1 MITEETKTK
10 HRRPAAAEIGRGRGG
25 RERGEKEMTN
35 IMTGKYYSLI
45 KEYLYCLSAFFSSPP
60 HTHHNQT
67 SKEQQRT
74 MSAIPAQEA
83 ANVLFTN
90 STILAP
96 MVRASTIPLRT
107 LALSYGASLVYTEEL
122 IDRSILDTE
131 RVVNTEL
138 GTIDYV
144 KPLST
149 FPAKVQKRMVADTD
163 NPDSS
168 KGAILLRIDPSKEK
182 DKLIYQIGTG
192 EAGLAVKA
200 AERVVGDVSGID
212 VNMGCPKKFSVS
224 GGMGRYVNH
233 FVSPVCT

>member
-1 MITEETKTK
+1 
-10 HRRPAAAEIGRGRGG
+10 
-25 RERGEKEMTN
+25 
-35 IMTGKYYSLI
+35 
-45 KEYLYCLSAFFSSPP
+45 
-60 HTHHNQT
+60 
-67 SKEQQRT
+67 
-74 MSAIPAQEA
+74 
-83 ANVLFTN
+83 
-90 STILAP
+90 
-96 MVRASTIPLRT
+96 MVN
-107 LALSYGASLVYTEEL
+107 E
-122 IDRSILDTE
+122 
-131 RVVNTEL
+131 EL

-192 EAGLAVKA
+192 EAGLAIKA

-224 GGMGRYVNH
+224 GGMGRYVVD
-233 FVSPVCT
+233 FVSLACMMYDSLSTTTLYS

>member
-1 MITEETKTK
+1 
-10 HRRPAAAEIGRGRGG
+10 
-25 RERGEKEMTN
+25 
-35 IMTGKYYSLI
+35 
-45 KEYLYCLSAFFSSPP
+45 
-60 HTHHNQT
+60 
-67 SKEQQRT
+67 
-74 MSAIPAQEA
+74 
-83 ANVLFTN
+83 
-90 STILAP
+90 
-96 MVRASTIPLRT
+96 MVN
-107 LALSYGASLVYTEEL
+107 E
-122 IDRSILDTE
+122 
-131 RVVNTEL
+131 EL

-192 EAGLAVKA
+192 EAGLAIKA

-224 GGMGRYVNH
+224 GGMGRYVVD
-233 FVSPVCT
+233 FVSLACMMYDSLSNTTLYS